1 MKNEKKKIYTVA
13 TAHLDTS
20 WLWHFEKT
28 ISDFLPRTVYD
39 NVKLFE
45 KYPDYKFNFE
55 GSYRYELLEEYY
67 PDLFEQVK
75 HYTAKGQWNP
85 CGSCYENGDVNTP
98 SPEALWRNILYGNTY
113 FEDTF
118 GKPTTDIFLPDCF
131 GFGKA
136 LPAVAAHAG
145 LTGFSTSKLTWGCGE
160 DIPFD
165 IGRWKG
171 ADGKEIYAA
180 LKTGAY
186 TNGFASVRNHTKLL
200 KKLKEN
206 KINYN
211 LDCTFAYHG
220 TGDRGGAPSEQSV
233 RTVVKEAKKNEKNA
247 IAVLSA
253 STQEFFE
260 DLAALPQEQKDMLP
274 VFDGELLLTEH
285 GVGSYTS
292 RAVSK
297 RWNRRNELLADA
309 AERNASA
316 AFALGYCEYPQD
328 MLDAAWKRVIAH
340 QFHDDITGTSFQTCY
355 KRNWND
361 YVQSMNVFSNAYTA
375 AVQILAN
382 EMDTSF
388 VKGIP
393 VVVSNPVQGV
403 NERKQTVSVSLRS
416 KNADFARVFDNNG
429 NEVYSQV
436 AERKNGYITVLF
448 SAQVPSCGLKV
459 YDVRL
464 SDSGCRLESNPIKV
478 TTNTLENERYRIKIN
493 ADGNI
498 ESIVDKQLQREL
510 LHAPVRIAI
519 HDNIHSKMWPA
530 WEIKWEDINSPVCD
544 YAQKPAIRITG
555 FGPARGSVEITR
567 TIGNSTFR
575 QTLSLD
581 ANGGF
586 LQVENETDWQHE
598 ASLCK
603 IEFPLANKNAFAEY
617 DIGIGTAKRAT
628 NTQRLFEVPA
638 QRWAGIRE
646 TESDF
651 CIAVLSD
658 SRNGWDKPDA
668 DTLRMTCMHSP
679 LSAYRW
685 ECSQHLLE
693 FGLNRYSFALYAG
706 YGNMQQAADE
716 FCQPM
721 HTFVTNTHE
730 GKAGSSFS
738 FANINND
745 NIRISCIKKAHKGD
759 TIIVRIAETQGRDAN
774 DVCLSFCTPVLYAAE
789 VNGVEKFI
797 ADTAITNG
805 KLHFSMRANE
815 IRTFSVTLQKTNT
828 DAKIK
833 TESLSLPYNAVA
845 ITDNKNRNKST
856 LPGSI
861 SVPKEILPDRLL
873 CANKKFRL
881 QKDGFSAVRCE
892 GQTIDLPVGNENVSF
907 LLTSLSGDITV
918 VFKADETEIP
928 VRVCDCFEAI
938 GTWDLIG
945 MGETGYIKQQ
955 PLGFTATHTHNP
967 DGDMIAKQFYIFT
980 ACIPTCNAKT
990 LTLPDN
996 DNILIFAGTS
1006 DTVSNRLFAA
1016 DAHFDRLEKR
1026 PFKYLLSERAVKK
1039 TAPNKFESTVM
1050 RMYDREKVF
1059 YSDFGIGATAV
1070 QGAQMYYSVKSVLNP
1085 EKKQKTK
1092 DK

>member
-1 MKNEKKKIYTVA
+1 MKNTKKKIYTVA

-28 ISDFLPRTVYD
+28 ISEFLPRTVYD

-67 PDLFEQVK
+67 PELFEQVK
-75 HYTAKGQWNP
+75 HYAAIGQWNP

-136 LPAVAAHAG
+136 LPSVAAHAG
-145 LTGFSTSKLTWGCGE
+145 LNGFSTSKLTWGCGE
-160 DIPFD
+160 DVPFD
-165 IGRWKG
+165 IGRWRG
-171 ADGKEIYAA
+171 ADGNEFYAA

-186 TNGFASVRNHTKLL
+186 TNGYPTVRNHSKLQ
-200 KKLKEN
+200 KKLKDN

-211 LDCTFAYHG
+211 LDCTFVYHG

-233 RTVVKEAKKNEKNA
+233 RTVVKEAKKNDKSD

-253 STQEFFE
+253 SAQEFFE

-297 RWNRRNELLADA
+297 RWNRRSELLADA

-316 AFALGYCEYPQD
+316 AFALGYSNYPQD
-328 MLDAAWKRVIAH
+328 MFDAAWKRVIAH

-375 AVQILAN
+375 AVQALA
-382 EMDTSF
+382 EKLDTSF
-388 VKGIP
+388 VKGTA

-403 NERKQTVSVSLRS
+403 AERKQTVSVTLHS
-416 KNADFARVFDNNG
+416 KNADYARVFDSDG

-436 AERKNGYITVLF
+436 TDRKNGKMTVLF
-448 SAQVPSCGLKV
+448 SATVPSCGLKV

-464 SDSGCRLESNPIKV
+464 SDSGCRTESNPIKI
-478 TTNTLENERYRIKIN
+478 TTHTLENERYFVKIN
-493 ADGNI
+493 TDGDI
-498 ESIVDKQLQREL
+498 ESIVDKQFKKEL
-510 LHAPVRIAI
+510 LHAPIRIAI
-519 HDNIHSKMWPA
+519 QDNIHSKMWPA
-530 WEIKWEDINSPVCD
+530 WEIKWEDVNTPACEYASKPV
-544 YAQKPAIRITG
+544 IRITG
-555 FGPARGSVEITR
+555 FGPARGSLEITR
-567 TIGNSTFR
+567 TLGNSTFR
-575 QTLSLD
+575 QILSLD

-646 TESDF
+646 TDSDF

-658 SRNGWDKPDA
+658 SRSGWDKPDA
-668 DTLRMTCMHSP
+668 DTLRLTCMHTP

-693 FGLNRYSFALYAG
+693 FGLNRYSFALYAD

-721 HTFVTNTHE
+721 HTFVTNAHE
-730 GKAGSSFS
+730 GTAGCCFS
-738 FANINND
+738 FANVSND
-745 NIRISCIKKAHKGD
+745 NVRISCIKKAHKGD
-759 TIIVRIAETQGRDAN
+759 DIVIRLAETQGMAAEN
-774 DVCLSFCTPVLYAAE
+774 VCLSFCTPIQTARE
-789 VNGVEKFI
+789 VNGCEKYI
-797 ADTAITNG
+797 ADTEIADGNLVFTMG
-805 KLHFSMRANE
+805 ANE
-815 IRTFSVTLQKTNT
+815 IRTFSVTLQKENT
-828 DAKIK
+828 AAKMQ
-833 TESLSLPYNAVA
+833 TEILQLPYNAVA
-845 ITDNKNRNKST
+845 VTDNTNRDKST
-856 LPGSI
+856 LPEGVSI
-861 SVPKEILPDRLL
+861 PKEILPDTLL
-873 CANKKFRL
+873 CANKEFRF
-881 QKDGFSAVRCE
+881 QKEGLSAVQCK
-892 GQTIDLPVGNENVSF
+892 GQTLELPDGNENVSF
-907 LLTSLSGDITV
+907 LLTSLAGDTTV
-918 VFKADETEIP
+918 IFKVDETEIH
-928 VRVCDCFEAI
+928 VSVCDCFEAI
-938 GTWDLIG
+938 GAWDLIG
-945 MGETGYIKQQ
+945 MGETGYIKQM
-955 PLGFTATHTHNP
+955 PLAFTATHTHNA

-990 LTLPDN
+990 LTLPD
-996 DNILIFAGTS
+996 DENILIFAGTV
-1006 DTVSNRLFAA
+1006 DNIQNRLFAS
-1016 DAHFDRLEKR
+1016 DAHFDRLDKR
-1026 PFKYLLSERAVKK
+1026 PYKYLLSERAIKK
-1039 TAPNKFESTVM
+1039 TAPNKLESTVM

-1059 YSDFGIGATAV
+1059 YSDFGIGATAI

-1092 DK
+1092 D